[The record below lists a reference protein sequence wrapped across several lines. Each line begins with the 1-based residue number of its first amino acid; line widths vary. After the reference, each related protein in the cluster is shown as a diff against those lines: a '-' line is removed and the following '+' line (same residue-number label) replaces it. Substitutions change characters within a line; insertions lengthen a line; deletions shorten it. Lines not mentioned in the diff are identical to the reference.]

1 MDKKAK
7 LFYGWW
13 IVLVAF
19 LTIGITYGTKGAF
32 GVIQLSMFKD
42 LGWSRGEVA
51 GALSANMLTYAIV
64 VPFTGYI
71 MDKIGVKNTLLIGG
85 IFTGMAYYIL
95 TIVKTPLQFYIFYG
109 LLLGA
114 AGTCMGMVPG
124 PTAVSRWFIKK
135 RGRALAIAL
144 SASPLGGAVFTFLSK
159 NWLNTVGW
167 RGTFKIMAISS
178 WILVIIPTL
187 FLMKNS
193 PEEMGLYPDGESNTL
208 KVDNTGNTISSDEEQ
223 WSIGKILSSPMAW
236 ALFLSYF
243 FMAGNGWA
251 ESVHQVPQLV
261 ANGLNENFAANAL
274 GFNMVLSVI
283 SMLIWPTISDF
294 VERKTAL
301 LISLV
306 LQICGVIFL
315 LLAKN
320 PAMTYLFV
328 IVAGLSY
335 MGSYG
340 LFSAFAADLFGR
352 KDLGKVNGIMA
363 TFGSLGA
370 AVAIYL
376 GGYIYDATKSYS
388 LLWYICIGGLILSV
402 LFTIYLGGLIKKY
415 KTRKIA

>member
-1 MDKKAK
+1 MEKKSK

-51 GALSANMLTYAIV
+51 GALSANMLIYAIV
-64 VPFTGYI
+64 VPFAGYL

-85 IFTGMAYYIL
+85 ILTGAAYYIL
-95 TIVKTPLQFYIFYG
+95 TVVKTPLEFYIFYG
-109 LLLGA
+109 LLLGI

-144 SASPLGGAVFTFLSK
+144 AASPLGGAVFTFLSK
-159 NWLNTVGW
+159 NWLNTLGW
-167 RGTFKIMAISS
+167 RGTFRIMAISS
-178 WILVIIPTL
+178 WVLVIIPTL
-187 FLMKNS
+187 LLMRNK
-193 PEEMGLYPDGESNTL
+193 PEDMGLYPDGESGSVNT
-208 KVDNTGNTISSDEEQ
+208 DNKGKSITNEEEQ
-223 WSIGKILSSPMAW
+223 WSMGKILTSPIAW

-251 ESVHQVPQLV
+251 QAVHQVPQLV
-261 ANGLNENFAANAL
+261 ANGLNANFAANVL
-274 GFNMVLSVI
+274 GINMTLSVI
-283 SMLIWPTISDF
+283 SMLIWPSISDF
-294 VERKTAL
+294 IERKTAL
-301 LISLV
+301 LLSLI
-306 LQICGVIFL
+306 LQVFGTIFL
-315 LLAKN
+315 LLAKT
-320 PAMTYLFV
+320 PTMTYLFV
-328 IVAGLSY
+328 IIAGFSY

-352 KDLGKVNGIMA
+352 KDLGKVNGVMA

-388 LLWYICIGGLILSV
+388 LLWYICIVGLILGI
-402 LFTIYLGGLIKKY
+402 LFTLYLGGLIKKRDA
-415 KTRKIA
+415 KKVA